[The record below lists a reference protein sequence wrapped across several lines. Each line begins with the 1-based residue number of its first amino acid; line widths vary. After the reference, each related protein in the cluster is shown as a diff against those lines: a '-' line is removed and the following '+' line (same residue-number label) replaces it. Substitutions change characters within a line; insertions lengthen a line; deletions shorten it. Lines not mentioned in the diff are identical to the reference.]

1 MSLLPPKQTMNSAVL
16 LAELQLMANNIPDFQ
31 AFTSTSR
38 QHFEWLGKTHAL
50 IARWN
55 SMEANSFSL
64 FSGLLSRPQT
74 RESNLMQL
82 MGILHRA
89 LADLQL
95 DTHSKADQAFGPGAV
110 YDFFKALKD
119 LLSTATKTVMV
130 VDPYMD
136 DQVFDTYVSGIN
148 PTVSV
153 KLLTTKVGEQ
163 FRPALDKYRAQHSQD
178 IQARKT
184 KNIHDRVVMLDG
196 NSCWVL
202 GQSINNAAK
211 SKPTYIAP
219 VSPDTAGEKIRIYQG
234 IWNDSEPV

>member
-1 MSLLPPKQTMNSAVL
+1 MNFVPAKPAMNSAVL
-16 LAELQLMANNIPDFQ
+16 LAELQLMANNIPDFRS
-31 AFTSTSR
+31 FTSTAR
-38 QHFEWLGKTHAL
+38 EHFEWLGKTHAL
-50 IARWN
+50 LARWN
-55 SMEANSFSL
+55 SLEATSFSQV
-64 FSGLLSRPQT
+64 SGFLGMPQT
-74 RESNLMQL
+74 REGNLMQL

-95 DTHSKADQAFGPGAV
+95 DTPSKPDQAFGPGAV

-130 VDPYMD
+130 VDPYLD

-163 FRPALDKYRAQHSQD
+163 FRPALEKFRAQHAQE
-178 IQARKT
+178 IQARRT
-184 KNIHDRVVMLDG
+184 KDIHDRVVMMDG

-211 SKPTYIAP
+211 SQPTYIAP
-219 VSPDTAGEKIRIYQG
+219 VSADTAGEKIRIYQG
-234 IWNDSEPV
+234 IWNDAEPV

>member
-1 MSLLPPKQTMNSAVL
+1 MSILIQNPTMNSAVL

-31 AFTSTSR
+31 GFTSTSR

-64 FSGLLSRPQT
+64 FSGFLSRPQT
-74 RESNLMQL
+74 REGNLMQL

-95 DTHSKADQAFGPGAV
+95 ETPSKPDQAFGPGAV
-110 YDFFKALKD
+110 YDFFKALRD
-119 LLSTATKTVMV
+119 LLSTASQTVMV
-130 VDPYMD
+130 VDPYLD
-136 DQVFDTYVSGIN
+136 DQVFDTYISGISS
-148 PTVSV
+148 TASV
-153 KLLTTKVGEQ
+153 KLLTTKAGEQ
-163 FRPALDKYRAQHSQD
+163 FRPALDKYRSQHSQD
-178 IQARKT
+178 IEARKT
-184 KNIHDRVVMLDG
+184 KAIHDRVVMIDG

-219 VSPDTAGEKIRIYQG
+219 VSPDTAAEKIRTYQE
-234 IWNDSEPV
+234 IWNGSEPV

>member
-1 MSLLPPKQTMNSAVL
+1 MNFAPIKPTMNSAVL
-16 LAELQLMANNIPDFQ
+16 LAELQLMANNIPDFRS
-31 AFTSTSR
+31 FTSTSR
-38 QHFEWLGKTHAL
+38 EHFEWLGKTHAL
-50 IARWN
+50 LARWN
-55 SMEANSFSL
+55 SLEAVSFSQVSSFL
-64 FSGLLSRPQT
+64 GMPQT
-74 RESNLMQL
+74 REGNLMQL

-95 DTHSKADQAFGPGAV
+95 DTPSKPDQAFGPGAV
-110 YDFFKALKD
+110 YDFFKALRD
-119 LLSTATKTVMV
+119 LLSTATQTVMV
-130 VDPYMD
+130 VDPYLD
-136 DQVFDTYVSGIN
+136 DQVFDTYISGVN

-153 KLLTTKVGEQ
+153 KLLTTKVAEQ

-184 KNIHDRVVMLDG
+184 KDIHDRVVMIDG

>member
-1 MSLLPPKQTMNSAVL
+1 MNTAVL
-16 LAELQLMANNIPDFQ
+16 LAELQLMANNIPDFRS
-31 AFTSTSR
+31 FTSTSR
-38 QHFEWLGKTHAL
+38 EHFEWLGKTHAL

-55 SMEANSFSL
+55 SPEAISFSMV
-64 FSGLLSRPQT
+64 SGFLGMPQT
-74 RESNLMQL
+74 REGHLIKL

-95 DTHSKADQAFGPGAV
+95 DTPSKPDQAFGPGAV

-130 VDPYMD
+130 VDPYLD

-148 PTVSV
+148 LSV
-153 KLLTTKVGEQ
+153 NVNLLTTKVGEQ
-163 FRPALDKYRAQHSQD
+163 FRPALDRYRSQHAQE
-178 IQARKT
+178 IQVRKT
-184 KNIHDRVVMLDG
+184 KAIHDRVVMIDG

-211 SKPTYIAP
+211 TKPTYIAP
-219 VSPDTAGEKIRIYQG
+219 VSSDTAAEKIRTYQE
-234 IWNDSEPV
+234 IWNASESV

>member
-1 MSLLPPKQTMNSAVL
+1 MNAAPAKLAMSSAVL
-16 LAELQLMANNIPDFQ
+16 LADLQLMANNIPDFRS
-31 AFTSTSR
+31 FTSTSR
-38 QHFEWLGKTHAL
+38 EHFDWLGKTHAL

-55 SMEANSFSL
+55 SLEAISFSQV
-64 FSGLLSRPQT
+64 SGFLDMPQT
-74 RESNLMQL
+74 REGNLMQL
-82 MGILHRA
+82 MGILYRA

-95 DTHSKADQAFGPGAV
+95 DTPSKPDQAFGPGAV

-130 VDPYMD
+130 VDPYLD
-136 DQVFDTYVSGIN
+136 DQVFDTYISGIILA
-148 PTVSV
+148 VSV
-153 KLLTTKVGEQ
+153 KLLTTKTGEQ
-163 FRPALDKYRAQHSQD
+163 LRPALDKYRTQHSQD

-184 KNIHDRVVMLDG
+184 RAIHDRVVMIDG
-196 NSCWVL
+196 ISCWVL

-219 VSPDTAGEKIRIYQG
+219 VSPDTAAEKIRTYQG

>member
-1 MSLLPPKQTMNSAVL
+1 MNFAPAKLAMNSAVL
-16 LAELQLMANNIPDFQ
+16 LAELQLMANNIPDFRS
-31 AFTSTSR
+31 FTSTSR
-38 QHFEWLGKTHAL
+38 EHFEWLGKTHAL

-55 SMEANSFSL
+55 SLEAISFSRV
-64 FSGLLSRPQT
+64 SGYLGMPQT
-74 RESNLMQL
+74 REGNLMQL

-95 DTHSKADQAFGPGAV
+95 DTPSKPDQAFGPGAV

-130 VDPYMD
+130 VDPYLD
-136 DQVFDTYVSGIN
+136 DQVFVTYISGIS

-153 KLLTTKVGEQ
+153 KLLTTKTGEQ
-163 FRPALDKYRAQHSQD
+163 FRPALEKYRTQHSQD

-184 KNIHDRVVMLDG
+184 KAIHDRVVMIDG
-196 NSCWVL
+196 ASCWVL

-219 VSPDTAGEKIRIYQG
+219 VSPDTAAEKIRTYLG

>member
-1 MSLLPPKQTMNSAVL
+1 MSLLPQKLTMNSAVL

-50 IARWN
+50 LARWN
-55 SMEANSFSL
+55 SLEAGSFSQ
-64 FSGLLSRPQT
+64 LSSFLGMPQT
-74 RESNLMQL
+74 REGNLMKL

-95 DTHSKADQAFGPGAV
+95 DTPSKPDHAFGPGAV

-130 VDPYMD
+130 VDPYLD

-163 FRPALDKYRAQHSQD
+163 FRPALEKYRAQHVQD

-184 KNIHDRVVMLDG
+184 KDIHDRVVMMDG

-219 VSPDTAGEKIRIYQG
+219 LSADTAGLKIRIYQG